1 MSVATIEAAEAG
13 IGADTPARLAA
24 MLRPER
30 DAVAMLLLD
39 RAREFLSFLRPGA
52 SVPLAC
58 AETDEL
64 PPDAGQALRA
74 KSALRPAGSDGAAAL
89 AALNET
95 RRWLR
100 ARLAPDDARAFDR
113 LIHLGAAPASGLA
126 MIPAPALGLA
136 DPAFAAAEPMPVEG
150 PPTGLGSLVLIA
162 KLTRHCNLRCTYCT
176 DWREGPGNQ
185 MTAATQALMVRRVAE
200 DRSIA
205 AARFIW
211 HGGEPS
217 LLGVRKMLGFLWL
230 QARLRRPG
238 QIFTNSIQTNA
249 AALPDRVVALWRLF
263 DFKVSV
269 SLDGPRAIHDRQRRT
284 ARGGA
289 SFDAVI
295 DGIARLREAGIFAGV
310 LIVVTPEIAAY
321 PIERLV
327 GELVDAGVHAAGFLP
342 VRPDAG
348 TGEGPYLP
356 PAAFSDFLIRLFD
369 LLRTRPD
376 LRFDVREI
384 DALHAAWQRQP
395 TGFCELN
402 GPCLGGYF
410 GIEPDG
416 TVRHCDKFLG
426 SASHAL
432 GNLAERSFADIRAS
446 AGMAALKQRE
456 AERWLR
462 LRSCRW
468 YGHCKGWCPHESHVA
483 VLRGEAARC
492 CGLAPIFD
500 HFEALAGA
508 ERRRA

>member
-1 MSVATIEAAEAG
+1 MSVAAIETATAG
-13 IGADTPARLAA
+13 IDGDTAERLATT
-24 MLRPER
+24 LRPEE
-30 DAVAMLLLD
+30 DAVAVLLLT
-39 RAREFLSFLRPGA
+39 RARGLLSLLRPGA
-52 SVPLAC
+52 SVPLEA
-58 AETDEL
+58 APTDGL
-64 PPDAGQALRA
+64 PADVRQALRA
-74 KSALRPAGSDGAAAL
+74 KPALRPAGCDGAAAL
-89 AALNET
+89 AALAET
-95 RRWLR
+95 RRRLR
-100 ARLAPDDARAFDR
+100 TRLASAEARAFDQ

-126 MIPAPALGLA
+126 MVPAAALGLT
-136 DPAFAAAEPMPVEG
+136 DPAFAAAEPADPAA

-176 DWREGPGNQ
+176 DWREGPGNR

-200 DRSIA
+200 DRSVA
-205 AARFIW
+205 TARFIW

-217 LLGVRKMLGFLWL
+217 LLGVRRMLGFLWL

-238 QIFTNSIQTNA
+238 QVFTNSIQTNA
-249 AALPDRVVALWRLF
+249 AALPDPVVALWRLF

-295 DGIARLREAGIFAGV
+295 DGIARLREAGVFAGV
-310 LIVVTPEIAAY
+310 LIVVTPEVAAC
-321 PIERLV
+321 PVEKLV
-327 GELVDAGVHAAGFLP
+327 GELVDAGIHAAGFLP

-356 PAAFSDFLIRLFD
+356 PAAFADFLIRLFD

-384 DALHAAWQRQP
+384 DALHAAWQRQA

-426 SASHAL
+426 SADHAL

-446 AGMAALKQRE
+446 AEMTALKQRE

-462 LRSCRW
+462 LRTCRW
-468 YGHCKGWCPHESHVA
+468 YGHCKGWCPHESHIA
-483 VLRGEAARC
+483 ALRGAAGRC
-492 CGLAPIFD
+492 CGLAPVFD
-500 HFEALAGA
+500 HFETLAGA
-508 ERRRA
+508 ERQRA

>member
-1 MSVATIEAAEAG
+1 MSVATVEAAGAG

-24 MLRPER
+24 MLRPEE
-30 DAVAMLLLD
+30 DAAAALLLD

-52 SVPLAC
+52 SVPLAD
-58 AETDEL
+58 AGADAL
-64 PPDAGQALRA
+64 PPEVGQALRA
-74 KSALRPAGSDGAAAL
+74 KPALRPAGSGGAAAL
-89 AALNET
+89 AALDAT
-95 RRWLR
+95 RRRLR
-100 ARLAPDDARAFDR
+100 ARLAPDDARAFDQ

-126 MIPAPALGLA
+126 MIPATALGLA

-150 PPTGLGSLVLIA
+150 LPTGLGSLVLIA

-205 AARFIW
+205 SARFIW

-238 QIFTNSIQTNA
+238 QIFTNSVQTNA
-249 AALPDRVVALWRLF
+249 AALPERVVALWRLF

-269 SLDGPRAIHDRQRRT
+269 SLDGPRHIHDRQRRT
-284 ARGGA
+284 ARGAA
-289 SFDAVI
+289 SFDAVVG
-295 DGIARLREAGIFAGV
+295 GIARLREAGVFGGV
-310 LIVVTPEIAAY
+310 LIVVTAEVAAY
-321 PIERLV
+321 RIDRLV
-327 GELVDAGVHAAGFLP
+327 GELVDAGIHCAGFLP

-356 PAAFSDFLIRLFD
+356 PAAFADFLVRLFD

-376 LRFDVREI
+376 LPFDVREI

-402 GPCLGGYF
+402 GPCLGGYY

-416 TVRHCDKFLG
+416 TVRHCDKFLA
-426 SASHAL
+426 SADHAF
-432 GNLAERSFADIRAS
+432 GNLAERSFADIGAS
-446 AGMAALKQRE
+446 AGMAVLKQRE

-468 YGHCKGWCPHESHVA
+468 YGHCKGWCPHESHIA
-483 VLRGEAARC
+483 ALRGAEGRC
-492 CGLAPIFD
+492 CGLAPVFD
-500 HFEALAGA
+500 YFEALAGA
-508 ERRRA
+508 ERQRA

>member
-1 MSVATIEAAEAG
+1 
-13 IGADTPARLAA
+13 
-24 MLRPER
+24 
-30 DAVAMLLLD
+30 
-39 RAREFLSFLRPGA
+39 
-52 SVPLAC
+52 
-58 AETDEL
+58 
-64 PPDAGQALRA
+64 
-74 KSALRPAGSDGAAAL
+74 
-89 AALNET
+89 
-95 RRWLR
+95 
-100 ARLAPDDARAFDR
+100 
-113 LIHLGAAPASGLA
+113 

-136 DPAFAAAEPMPVEG
+136 DPAFAAAEPAEPAA
-150 PPTGLGSLVLIA
+150 PPTGFADLVLIA

-185 MTAATQALMVRRVAE
+185 MTPATQALMVRRVAE

-217 LLGVRKMLGFLWL
+217 LIGVRKMLGFLWL

-238 QIFTNSIQTNA
+238 QIFANSIQTNA
-249 AALPDRVVALWRLF
+249 AALPDRAVALWRLF

-348 TGEGPYLP
+348 TGKGPYLP

-384 DALHAAWQRQP
+384 DALHAAWQRRP

-432 GNLAERSFADIRAS
+432 GNLAERSLADIRAS

-462 LRSCRW
+462 LRSCAW
-468 YGHCKGWCPHESHVA
+468 YGHCKGWCPHESHIA
-483 VLRGEAARC
+483 ALRGETARC
-492 CGLAPIFD
+492 CGLAPVFD
-500 HFEALAGA
+500 HFAALATA
-508 ERRRA
+508 ERLSA

>member
-1 MSVATIEAAEAG
+1 MSVATLEAAEAG
-13 IGADTPARLAA
+13 IGGDTAARLAA
-24 MLRPER
+24 MLRPKT
-30 DAVAMLLLD
+30 DAVAAMLLD
-39 RAREFLSFLRPGA
+39 RAHGLLSFLRPGA
-52 SVPLAC
+52 SVPLA
-58 AETDEL
+58 AAPTNEL
-64 PPDAGQALRA
+64 PADVRQTLRA
-74 KSALRPAGSDGAAAL
+74 KPSLRPAGSDGAAAL
-89 AALNET
+89 AALEET
-95 RRWLR
+95 RRRLR
-100 ARLAPDDARAFDR
+100 ARLSPGDAQAFDQ
-113 LIHLGAAPASGLA
+113 LVHLGAAPASGLA
-126 MIPAPALGLA
+126 MIPAAALGLT
-136 DPAFAAAEPMPVEG
+136 DPAFAAAEPADPAAL
-150 PPTGLGSLVLIA
+150 PTGLGSLVLIA

-185 MTAATQALMVRRVAE
+185 MTAARQALMVRRVAE
-200 DRSIA
+200 DPSIA
-205 AARFIW
+205 TARFVW

-263 DFKVSV
+263 DVKVSV

-284 ARGGA
+284 VRGSA
-289 SFDAVI
+289 SFDAVVG
-295 DGIARLREAGIFAGV
+295 GIARLREAGIFAGV

-321 PIERLV
+321 PIEKLV
-327 GELVDAGVHAAGFLP
+327 GELVDAGIHAAGFLP

-356 PAAFSDFLIRLFD
+356 PAAFADFLIRLFD
-369 LLRTRPD
+369 LLRTRRD
-376 LRFDVREI
+376 LHFDVREI

-426 SASHAL
+426 SANHAL

-446 AGMAALKQRE
+446 PEMAALKQRE

-462 LRSCRW
+462 LQSCGW
-468 YGHCKGWCPHESHVA
+468 YGQCKGWCPHESHIA
-483 VLRGEAARC
+483 ALRGGAGRC
-492 CGLAPIFD
+492 CGLAPVFD
-500 HFEALAGA
+500 HFEALADA
-508 ERRRA
+508 ERRGV

>member
-1 MSVATIEAAEAG
+1 MSAATIEAAAAA
-13 IGADTPARLAA
+13 IGADTAERLAT

-30 DAVAMLLLD
+30 DAVAAGLLD
-39 RAREFLSFLRPGA
+39 RARDLLSFLRPGA
-52 SVPLAC
+52 SVPLTVAPGDALP
-58 AETDEL
+58 AEVRR
-64 PPDAGQALRA
+64 ALRT
-74 KSALRPAGSDGAAAL
+74 KPALCPAGRDAAASL
-89 AALNET
+89 AALEET
-95 RRWLR
+95 RRWLG
-100 ARLAPDDARAFDR
+100 AELASDDARAFDQ
-113 LIHLGAAPASGLA
+113 LIHLGTAPASGLA
-126 MIPAPALGLA
+126 MIPAAALGLT
-136 DPAFAAAEPMPVEG
+136 DPAFATAEPADPSA
-150 PPTGLGSLVLIA
+150 PPTGLASLVLIA

-205 AARFIW
+205 TARFIW

-217 LLGVRKMLGFLWL
+217 LLGVRKMLGFVWL

-238 QIFTNSIQTNA
+238 QIFTNSVQTNA

-284 ARGGA
+284 ARGIA

-295 DGIARLREAGIFAGV
+295 GGIARLREAGIFAGV

-321 PIERLV
+321 PIEKLV
-327 GELVDAGVHAAGFLP
+327 GELVDAGIHAAGFLP

-356 PAAFSDFLIRLFD
+356 PAAFADFLVGLID

-376 LRFDVREI
+376 LRFEVREI
-384 DALHAAWQRQP
+384 DALHAAWQRRP

-426 SASHAL
+426 SADHAL
-432 GNLAERSFADIRAS
+432 GNLAARSFADIGAS
-446 AGMAALKQRE
+446 AEMAALKQRE

-462 LRSCRW
+462 LRSCSW
-468 YGHCKGWCPHESHVA
+468 YGHCKGWCPHESHIA
-483 VLRGEAARC
+483 ALRGEAARC
-492 CGLAPIFD
+492 CGLAPVFD
-500 HFEALAGA
+500 HFEALAGDL
-508 ERRRA
+508 RRRA

>member
-1 MSVATIEAAEAG
+1 MSVATVEAAAAG
-13 IGADTPARLAA
+13 IGADTAERLAA
-24 MLRPER
+24 MLRPEG
-30 DAVAMLLLD
+30 DAAAAMLLD
-39 RAREFLSFLRPGA
+39 RARDLLSFLRPRA
-52 SVPLAC
+52 SAPLA
-58 AETDEL
+58 AAPTDDL
-64 PPDAGQALRA
+64 PADVRQALRA
-74 KSALRPAGSDGAAAL
+74 KPALRPPESDGAAAL
-89 AALNET
+89 AALEET
-95 RRWLR
+95 RHRLR
-100 ARLAPDDARAFDR
+100 ARLSPDDASAFDQ

-126 MIPAPALGLA
+126 MIPAAALGLT
-136 DPAFAAAEPMPVEG
+136 DPAFAAAEPMPMDT

-185 MTAATQALMVRRVAE
+185 MSAATQALMVRRVAD

-205 AARFIW
+205 TARFIW

-238 QIFTNSIQTNA
+238 QIFTNSVQTNA

-289 SFDAVI
+289 SFDAVVV
-295 DGIARLREAGIFAGV
+295 GIARLREAGIFAGV

-327 GELVDAGVHAAGFLP
+327 GELIDAGVHAAGFLP

-356 PAAFSDFLIRLFD
+356 PAAFADFLIRLFD

-402 GPCLGGYF
+402 GPCLSGYF

-426 SASHAL
+426 SGEHAL
-432 GNLAERSFADIRAS
+432 GNLTARSFADIRAS
-446 AGMAALKQRE
+446 PEMAALKQRE

-462 LRSCRW
+462 LRSCGW
-468 YGHCKGWCPHESHVA
+468 YGHCKGWCPHESHIA
-483 VLRGEAARC
+483 ALRGEAARC
-492 CGLAPIFD
+492 CGLAPVFN
-500 HFEALAGA
+500 HFEALVGS
-508 ERRRA
+508 ERRGV

>member
-1 MSVATIEAAEAG
+1 MSVATVEAAEAG
-13 IGADTPARLAA
+13 IGADTAARLAA
-24 MLRPER
+24 MLRPEG
-30 DAVAMLLLD
+30 DAVAALLLD
-39 RAREFLSFLRPGA
+39 RARALLSFLRPEA
-52 SVPLAC
+52 SVPLAGTD
-58 AETDEL
+58 ADEL
-64 PPDAGQALRA
+64 PPEVGQALRA
-74 KSALRPAGSDGAAAL
+74 KPALRPAGSDGAAAL
-89 AALNET
+89 AALDAT
-95 RRWLR
+95 RRRLR
-100 ARLAPDDARAFDR
+100 ARLAPDDARAFDQ

-126 MIPAPALGLA
+126 MIPAAALSLV
-136 DPAFAAAEPMPVEG
+136 DPAFAAAEPMPIEG

-205 AARFIW
+205 SARFIW

-269 SLDGPRAIHDRQRRT
+269 SLDGPRQIHDRQRRT
-284 ARGGA
+284 ARGA
-289 SFDAVI
+289 ESFDAVVG
-295 DGIARLREAGIFAGV
+295 GIARLREAGVFGGV
-310 LIVVTPEIAAY
+310 LIVVTPEVADY
-321 PIERLV
+321 PVDRLV
-327 GELVDAGVHAAGFLP
+327 GELVDAGVYSAGFLP

-356 PAAFSDFLIRLFD
+356 PAAFADFLTRLFD

-376 LRFDVREI
+376 LPFDVREI

-426 SASHAL
+426 SADHAL
-432 GNLAERSFADIRAS
+432 GNLTDRGFAAIRTSAE
-446 AGMAALKQRE
+446 MQALQARE

-468 YGHCKGWCPHESHVA
+468 YGHCKGWCPHESHIA
-483 VLRGEAARC
+483 ALRGEAARC
-492 CGLAPIFD
+492 CGLAPVFD

>member
-1 MSVATIEAAEAG
+1 MSVAEAQVAGTGFGAETAG
-13 IGADTPARLAA
+13 RLIAL
-24 MLRPER
+24 LRPKGDE
-30 DAVAMLLLD
+30 VAALLLG
-39 RAREFLSFLRPGA
+39 RAGEFLSFLRPEA
-52 SVPLAC
+52 MVPLAAPSADDLP
-58 AETDEL
+58 AEVR
-64 PPDAGQALRA
+64 QVVRA
-74 KSALRPAGSDGAAAL
+74 KSALRPAGIEGAAAL
-89 AALNET
+89 AGLEET
-95 RRWLR
+95 RRWLHATVTADE
-100 ARLAPDDARAFDR
+100 ARTFDQ
-113 LIHLGAAPASGLA
+113 LLHLGAAPASGLA
-126 MIPAPALGLA
+126 TIPAAALGLT
-136 DPAFAAAEPMPVEG
+136 DPAFAAAEPVDAAA

-200 DRSIA
+200 DPSISS
-205 AARFIW
+205 ARFIW

-249 AALPDRVVALWRLF
+249 AALPEPVVALWRLF

-269 SLDGPRAIHDRQRRT
+269 SLDGPREIHDRQRRT
-284 ARGGA
+284 ARGTE
-289 SFDAVI
+289 SFDAVVA
-295 DGIARLREAGIFAGV
+295 GIGRLRDAGVFGGV

-321 PIERLV
+321 PIDRLV
-327 GELVDAGVHAAGFLP
+327 GELVDAGIHAAGFLP

-356 PAAFSDFLIRLFD
+356 PAAFADFLVRLFD

-376 LRFDVREI
+376 LPFDVREI
-384 DALHAAWQRQP
+384 DAMHAAWQRQP

-426 SASHAL
+426 SEHHAL
-432 GNLAERSFADIRAS
+432 GNLADRSFADIRAS
-446 AGMAALKQRE
+446 AEMAALKARE

-462 LRSCRW
+462 LRSCGW
-468 YGHCKGWCPHESHVA
+468 YGHCKGWCPHESHIA
-483 VLRGEAARC
+483 TLRGEAERC
-492 CGLAPIFD
+492 CGLAPVFD
-500 HFEALAGA
+500 HFEALAGG

>member
-1 MSVATIEAAEAG
+1 MSVAAIETAAAG
-13 IGADTPARLAA
+13 IGADAADRLAA
-24 MLRPER
+24 LLDPDK
-30 DAVAMLLLD
+30 DAVAATLLD
-39 RAREFLSFLRPGA
+39 RARDLLSFLRPGA
-52 SVPLAC
+52 SVPLA
-58 AETDEL
+58 AEPTDDL
-64 PPDAGQALRA
+64 PLDVRCALRA
-74 KSALRPAGSDGAAAL
+74 RPTLRPAGGDGATAFASL
-89 AALNET
+89 SET
-95 RRWLR
+95 RRRLR
-100 ARLAPDDARAFDR
+100 ARLGPDDAKAFDQ
-113 LIHLGAAPASGLA
+113 LVHLGAAPANALA
-126 MIPAPALGLA
+126 MIPAAALGLTDPAFIAAEPA
-136 DPAFAAAEPMPVEG
+136 DPAAL
-150 PPTGLGSLVLIA
+150 PTGLGNMVLIA

-200 DRSIA
+200 DQSIA
-205 AARFIW
+205 TARFVW

-238 QIFTNSIQTNA
+238 QVYTNSIQTNA
-249 AALPDRVVALWRLF
+249 AALPDRVIMLWRLF

-269 SLDGPRAIHDRQRRT
+269 SLDGPREIHNRQRRT
-284 ARGGA
+284 ARGSA

-295 DGIARLREAGIFAGV
+295 DGITRLRDAGIFAGV

-321 PIERLV
+321 PIERLIA
-327 GELVDAGVHAAGFLP
+327 ELVDAGIHAAGFLP

-356 PAAFSDFLIRLFD
+356 PAAFADFLIRLFD

-402 GPCLGGYF
+402 GPCLGDYF

-426 SASHAL
+426 SGDHAL
-432 GNLAERSFADIRAS
+432 GNLAARSFADIRAS
-446 AGMAALKQRE
+446 AEMAALKRRE

-462 LRSCRW
+462 LQSCAW
-468 YGHCKGWCPHESHVA
+468 YGHCKGWCPHESHIA
-483 VLRGEAARC
+483 ALRGDARRC
-492 CGLAPIFD
+492 CGLAPVFE
-500 HFEALAGA
+500 HFETLAGA